1 MTNITF
7 PAFNI
12 NLSISRTA
20 FTIGGIH
27 IYWYAIFIAMA
38 ILIAILALKKDCKKY
53 NIEYNDI
60 LELMILIIPIAI
72 VCARLYYVIF
82 NMQYYLNNPSEI
94 INIRNGGLAIYGG
107 IIGGAITTII
117 FCKIKK
123 IKILDM
129 FDMIIPYLSLGQA
142 IGRWGN
148 YINIEAY
155 GTETDLPL
163 KMEVIENGVT
173 KYVHPTFLYESVENF
188 ILFLILL
195 KVSKNRKFSGQITFL
210 YFIGYAFI
218 RFFIEGLRT
227 DSLMMGNIRVSQL
240 LSLIIF
246 IICTVV
252 YIVIAKNKRIKLKER
267 ENVK

>member
-1 MTNITF
+1 MIIKTGF
-7 PAFNI
+7 
-12 NLSISRTA
+12 ISRVA
-20 FTIGGIH
+20 FTIAGID
-27 IYWYAIFIAMA
+27 IYWYAVLIVSA
-38 ILIAILALKKDCKKY
+38 IVIGIIWSLLKSGRY
-53 NIEYNDI
+53 NIKFDTI
-60 LELMILIIPIAI
+60 LDLCIFMIPISI
-72 VCARLYYVIF
+72 LCARTYYVIF
-82 NMQYYLNNPSEI
+82 NLNYYTSNPLEI
-94 INIRNGGLAIYGG
+94 LDFRNGGLAIYGG
-107 IIGGAITTII
+107 IIGAVITII
-117 FCKIKK
+117 VFCKIKK
-123 IKILDM
+123 VNILNLTDYIAP
-129 FDMIIPYLSLGQA
+129 IIPLGQA

-173 KYVHPTFLYESVENF
+173 KYVHPTFLYESVGNF

-227 DSLMMGNIRVSQL
+227 DSLMTGNIRVSQL

>member
-1 MTNITF
+1 MIIKTGF
-7 PAFNI
+7 
-12 NLSISRTA
+12 ISRVA
-20 FTIGGIH
+20 FTIAGID
-27 IYWYAIFIAMA
+27 IYWYAVLIVSAIVIGIIWSLLKSGRYNKKFEAVLDLCIFM
-38 ILIAILALKKDCKKY
+38 
-53 NIEYNDI
+53 
-60 LELMILIIPIAI
+60 IPISI
-72 VCARLYYVIF
+72 LWARIYYVIF
-82 NMQYYLNNPSEI
+82 NLDYYSNNILSIFKVWE
-94 INIRNGGLAIYGG
+94 GGLAIHGG
-107 IIGGAITTII
+107 IIAGII
-117 FCKIKK
+117 FVLYYTKKHKINTLK
-123 IKILDM
+123 IIDILVVS
-129 FDMIIPYLSLGQA
+129 LVLGQA

-163 KMEVIENGVT
+163 KMEVIDNGVT
-173 KYVHPTFLYESVENF
+173 KYVHPTFLYESVGNF

>member
-1 MTNITF
+1 MIIKTGF
-7 PAFNI
+7 
-12 NLSISRTA
+12 ISRVA
-20 FTIGGIH
+20 FTIAGID
-27 IYWYAIFIAMA
+27 IYWYAVLIVSA
-38 ILIAILALKKDCKKY
+38 IVIGIIWSLLKSGRY
-53 NIEYNDI
+53 NIKFDI
-60 LELMILIIPIAI
+60 ILDLCIFMIPISI
-72 VCARLYYVIF
+72 LCARAYYVIF
-82 NMQYYLNNPSEI
+82 NFNYYTSNPLEI
-94 INIRNGGLAIYGG
+94 LDFRNGGLAIYGG
-107 IIGGAITTII
+107 IIGAVITII
-117 FCKIKK
+117 VFCKIKK
-123 IKILDM
+123 VNILNLTDYIAP
-129 FDMIIPYLSLGQA
+129 IIPLGQA

-155 GTETDLPL
+155 GTETNLPL
-163 KMEVIENGVT
+163 KMEVIDNGVT
-173 KYVHPTFLYESVENF
+173 KYVHPTFLYESVGNF

>member
-1 MTNITF
+1 MIIKTGF
-7 PAFNI
+7 
-12 NLSISRTA
+12 ISRVA
-20 FTIGGIH
+20 FTIAGID
-27 IYWYAIFIAMA
+27 IYWYAVLIVSA
-38 ILIAILALKKDCKKY
+38 IVIGIIWSLLKSGRY
-53 NIEYNDI
+53 NIKFDTI
-60 LELMILIIPIAI
+60 LDLCIFMIPISI
-72 VCARLYYVIF
+72 LCARAYYVIF
-82 NMQYYLNNPSEI
+82 NLNYYTNNPLEI
-94 INIRNGGLAIYGG
+94 LDFRNGGLAIYGG
-107 IIGGAITTII
+107 IIGAVITII
-117 FCKIKK
+117 VFCKIKK
-123 IKILDM
+123 VNILNLTDYIAP
-129 FDMIIPYLSLGQA
+129 IIPLGQA

-155 GTETDLPL
+155 GIETNLPL
-163 KMEVIENGVT
+163 KMEIIENGVT
-173 KYVHPTFLYESVENF
+173 KYVHPTFLYESVGNF

-195 KVSKNRKFSGQITFL
+195 KMSKNRNFSGQITLL

-227 DSLMMGNIRVSQL
+227 DSLMIGNIRASQL

>member
-1 MTNITF
+1 MIIKTGF
-7 PAFNI
+7 
-12 NLSISRTA
+12 ISRVA
-20 FTIGGIH
+20 FTIAGID
-27 IYWYAIFIAMA
+27 IYWYAVLIVSA
-38 ILIAILALKKDCKKY
+38 IVIGIIWSLLKSGRY
-53 NIEYNDI
+53 NIKFDTI
-60 LELMILIIPIAI
+60 LDLCIFMIPISI
-72 VCARLYYVIF
+72 LCARTYYVIF
-82 NMQYYLNNPSEI
+82 NLNYYTSNPLEI
-94 INIRNGGLAIYGG
+94 LDFRNGGLAIYGG
-107 IIGGAITTII
+107 IIGAVITII
-117 FCKIKK
+117 VFCKIK
-123 IKILDM
+123 IVNILNLTDYIAP
-129 FDMIIPYLSLGQA
+129 IIPLGQA

-195 KVSKNRKFSGQITFL
+195 KVSKNKKFSGQITFL

>member
-1 MTNITF
+1 MIIKTGF
-7 PAFNI
+7 
-12 NLSISRTA
+12 ISRVA
-20 FTIGGIH
+20 FTIAGID
-27 IYWYAIFIAMA
+27 IYWYAVLIVSA
-38 ILIAILALKKDCKKY
+38 IVIGIIWSLLKSGRY
-53 NIEYNDI
+53 NIKFDTI
-60 LELMILIIPIAI
+60 LDLCIFMIPISI
-72 VCARLYYVIF
+72 LCARTYYVIF
-82 NMQYYLNNPSEI
+82 NLNYYTSNPLEI
-94 INIRNGGLAIYGG
+94 LDFRNGGLAIYGG
-107 IIGGAITTII
+107 IIGAVITII
-117 FCKIKK
+117 VFCKIKK
-123 IKILDM
+123 VNILNLTDYIAP
-129 FDMIIPYLSLGQA
+129 IIPLGQA

-173 KYVHPTFLYESVENF
+173 KYVHPTFLYESVGNF

>member
-1 MTNITF
+1 MIIKTGF
-7 PAFNI
+7 
-12 NLSISRTA
+12 ISRVA
-20 FTIGGIH
+20 FTIAGID
-27 IYWYAIFIAMA
+27 IYWYAVLIVSA
-38 ILIAILALKKDCKKY
+38 IVIGIIWSLLKSGRY
-53 NIEYNDI
+53 NIKFDTI
-60 LELMILIIPIAI
+60 LDLCIFMIPISI
-72 VCARLYYVIF
+72 LCARAYYVIF
-82 NMQYYLNNPSEI
+82 NFNYYTSNPLEI
-94 INIRNGGLAIYGG
+94 LDFRNGGLAIYGG
-107 IIGGAITTII
+107 IIGAVITII
-117 FCKIKK
+117 VFCKIKK
-123 IKILDM
+123 VNILNLTDYIAP
-129 FDMIIPYLSLGQA
+129 IIPLGQA

-155 GTETDLPL
+155 GTETNLPL

-173 KYVHPTFLYESVENF
+173 KYVHPTFLYESVGNF

-227 DSLMMGNIRVSQL
+227 DSLMMGNIRASQL

-267 ENVK
+267 EKVK

>member
-1 MTNITF
+1 MIIKTG
-7 PAFNI
+7 
-12 NLSISRTA
+12 LISRVA
-20 FTIGGIH
+20 FTIAGID
-27 IYWYAIFIAMA
+27 IYWYAVLIVSA
-38 ILIAILALKKDCKKY
+38 IVIGIIWSLLKSGRY
-53 NIEYNDI
+53 NIKFDTI
-60 LELMILIIPIAI
+60 LDLCIFMIPISI
-72 VCARLYYVIF
+72 LCARTYYVIF
-82 NMQYYLNNPSEI
+82 NLNYYTSNPLEI
-94 INIRNGGLAIYGG
+94 LDFRNGGLAIYGG
-107 IIGGAITTII
+107 IIGAVITII
-117 FCKIKK
+117 VFCKIKK
-123 IKILDM
+123 VNILNLTDYIAP
-129 FDMIIPYLSLGQA
+129 IIPLGQA

>member
-1 MTNITF
+1 MIIKTGF
-7 PAFNI
+7 
-12 NLSISRTA
+12 ISRVA
-20 FTIGGIH
+20 FTIAGID
-27 IYWYAIFIAMA
+27 IYWYAVLIVSA
-38 ILIAILALKKDCKKY
+38 IVIGIIWSLLKSGRY
-53 NIEYNDI
+53 NIKFDTI
-60 LELMILIIPIAI
+60 LDLCIFMIPISI
-72 VCARLYYVIF
+72 LCARAYYVIF
-82 NMQYYLNNPSEI
+82 NFNYYTSNPLEI
-94 INIRNGGLAIYGG
+94 LDFRNGGLAIYGG
-107 IIGGAITTII
+107 IIGAVITII
-117 FCKIKK
+117 VFCKIKK
-123 IKILDM
+123 VNILNLTDYIAP
-129 FDMIIPYLSLGQA
+129 IIPLGQA

-173 KYVHPTFLYESVENF
+173 KYVHPTFLYESVGNF

>member
-1 MTNITF
+1 MIIKTG
-7 PAFNI
+7 
-12 NLSISRTA
+12 LISRVA
-20 FTIGGIH
+20 FTIAGID
-27 IYWYAIFIAMA
+27 IYWYAVLIVSA
-38 ILIAILALKKDCKKY
+38 IVIGIIWSLLKSGRY
-53 NIEYNDI
+53 NIKFDTI
-60 LELMILIIPIAI
+60 LDLCIFMIPISI
-72 VCARLYYVIF
+72 LCARAYYVIF
-82 NMQYYLNNPSEI
+82 NFNYYTSNPLEI
-94 INIRNGGLAIYGG
+94 LDFRNGGLAIYGG
-107 IIGGAITTII
+107 IIGAVVTII
-117 FCKIKK
+117 VFCKIKK
-123 IKILDM
+123 VNILNLTDYIAP
-129 FDMIIPYLSLGQA
+129 IIPLGQA

-173 KYVHPTFLYESVENF
+173 KYVHPTFLYESVGSF